1 MPLLFAF
8 IVLVPCLLFS
18 FDAFVVDGLSLLTLP
33 LFATDISDIKKSDM
47 LVITDLKSKDFKLLP
62 LYRLMRST
70 VLLPLLFAFIV
81 LVPCLLFSFDAFVVD
96 GFSLLTLPLVV
107 NGVTKNTDTT
117 KGNIPLVA
125 YNSRNFSSSIDVS
138 RGAELIKSL
147 LSSAEKLYINIGDN
161 SMLDAINKDLK
172 GLSGGIL
179 FYACSIWKI
188 VYRKLSGF
196 IS

>member
-1 MPLLFAF
+1 MLVITDDLKSKDFKLLPIYRLMRSTVLLPLLLAF

-18 FDAFVVDGLSLLTLP
+18 FDAL
-33 LFATDISDIKKSDM
+33 
-47 LVITDLKSKDFKLLP
+47 
-62 LYRLMRST
+62 
-70 VLLPLLFAFIV
+70 
-81 LVPCLLFSFDAFVVD
+81 VVD

-125 YNSRNFSSSIDVS
+125 YNSRNLSSSIDVS

-161 SMLDAINKDLK
+161 SMLDAFVVD
-172 GLSGGIL
+172 GLSLLTLPL
-179 FYACSIWKI
+179 FATTG
-188 VYRKLSGF
+188 R
-196 IS
+196 ISNIKMSLLK